1 MQDGTFDAEN
11 RTSAF
16 TGPMGGLSYEF
27 HSDGGNVVSL
37 DYSYR
42 ASNPFNGTHSFGL
55 RIGLGSDE

>member
-1 MQDGTFDAEN
+1 
-11 RTSAF
+11 
-16 TGPMGGLSYEF
+16 MGGLSYEF